1 MILWTISNQIK
12 STVLENYQ
20 TLSLSFFISFSGV
33 DRVPKPSPSLNQLS
47 KGKRR
52 QSTLH
57 IKMIIQNLTK
67 LLWLVSYLRLG
78 LQHFF
83 INKHYQ
89 LRHQPKK
96 LVSNNYKS
104 QYTANNLLINT
115 TVNSLPGI
123 SNAKPHKQ
131 TGKFIAKSNK
141 KKKKTFRYLSSYL
154 SQAEVLTENSI
165 LAIILFPGSREI

>member
-1 MILWTISNQIK
+1 MILWTLSNQIK

-20 TLSLSFFISFSGV
+20 TLSLSFFISCSGV
-33 DRVPKPSPSLNQLS
+33 DRVSKPSPSLNQLS

-52 QSTLH
+52 QSTSH
-57 IKMIIQNLTK
+57 IKVIIQNLTN

-104 QYTANNLLINT
+104 PYTANNLLINT
-115 TVNSLPGI
+115 TVNSLPRI
-123 SNAKPHKQ
+123 SNEKPHKQ
-131 TGKFIAKSNK
+131 TGKIYRK
-141 KKKKTFRYLSSYL
+141 KK
-154 SQAEVLTENSI
+154 
-165 LAIILFPGSREI
+165 